1 MATVSNEVSGYR
13 GGVINAADAFLFA
26 KMGSMLKQPLNYLKS
41 LL

>member
-1 MATVSNEVSGYR
+1 MAAVSNEVSGYR

-26 KMGSMLKQPLNYLKS
+26 LNYLKS